1 MGITGPTGSNSPQE
15 EVKLLKSLYVGIDVG
30 SRTNAV
36 YLMLPDGGKH
46 SSFAVQND
54 RHGATILSQRVSEA
68 LGKAD
73 LSNVVLGI
81 EATSVYGDNLVRFL
95 KEDGRLAPYGRKVH
109 VLNPKQVKKF
119 KDSYNDLPKT
129 DAVDAFVIADNLR
142 FGRIAKEVP
151 MDDYR
156 YDALK
161 TLTRARFYAVHNLT
175 REKQRFLNY
184 VYMKFSSLVPDKVFS
199 NTFGATSMAALM
211 EFESSDELAY
221 MDLKA
226 LTDFVRDKGRNHFD
240 DPEAVAKALQAAAR
254 SSYRLPKTVNDSVNQ
269 VMAVSLVGIRSL
281 EQQIATLD
289 KAISEQLS
297 LFPNTLTSIKGIGNV
312 YAAGIIAE
320 VGDIH
325 RFSGQAALAKYAGLT
340 WNKHQSG
347 TFEADETA
355 LIRSGNRFLRYY
367 LIEAANSLKRCD
379 SDYRRYYLRKH
390 REVPKHQHKRALA
403 LTARKLVRLVYALLK
418 TNRLYMP
425 PEDATPS

>member
-1 MGITGPTGSNSPQE
+1 
-15 EVKLLKSLYVGIDVG
+15 LYVGIDVG
-30 SRTNAV
+30 SRKNAV

-54 RHGATILSQRVSEA
+54 SRGATILSQRVSEA
-68 LGKAD
+68 LGETELA
-73 LSNVVLGI
+73 NVVLGI
-81 EATSVYGDNLVRFL
+81 EATSIYGDNLVRFL
-95 KEDGRLAPYGRKVH
+95 KEDGRLASYGRKVH
-109 VLNPKQVKKF
+109 VLNPKQVHKF
-119 KDSYNDLPKT
+119 KQSYSDLPKT
-129 DAVDAFVIADNLR
+129 DAIDAFVIADNLR
-142 FGRIAKEVP
+142 FGRVAKEVP

-156 YDALK
+156 YDALR
-161 TLTRARFYAVHNLT
+161 TLTRARYYAVQNLT

-184 VYMKFSSLVPDKVFS
+184 VFMKFSSLVPDEVFS
-199 NTFGATSMAALM
+199 NTFGTTSLAALM
-211 EFESSDELAY
+211 DFETPDVLAY
-221 MDLKA
+221 MDLKDLA
-226 LTDFVRDKGRNHFD
+226 AFVKDKGRNHFD
-240 DPEAVAKALQAAAR
+240 DPEATAKALKAAAL

-289 KAISEQLS
+289 KAIADQLV

-325 RFSGQAALAKYAGLT
+325 RFSNQAALAKYAGLT

-347 TFEADETA
+347 TFEADETK

-379 SDYRRYYLRKH
+379 SEYRRYYRRKFK
-390 REVPKHQHKRALA
+390 EVPKHQHKRALA

-418 TNRLYMP
+418 SNRLYMP
-425 PEDATPS
+425 PEDFTPS

>member
-1 MGITGPTGSNSPQE
+1 MQT
-15 EVKLLKSLYVGIDVG
+15 LYVGIDVG
-30 SRTNAV
+30 SRKNAV

-46 SSFAVQND
+46 SSFTVQND
-54 RHGATILSQRVSEA
+54 SHGATILSQRVSEA
-68 LGKAD
+68 LGQTD
-73 LSNVVLGI
+73 LTKVALGI

-95 KEDGRLAPYGRKVH
+95 KEDGRLAQYSRRVH

-119 KDSYNDLPKT
+119 KDSYSDLPKT
-129 DAVDAFVIADNLR
+129 DAMDAFVIADNLR

-161 TLTRARFYAVHNLT
+161 TLTRARFYAVRNLS
-175 REKQRFLNY
+175 REKARFLNY
-184 VYMKFSSLVPDKVFS
+184 VYMKFSSLVPDEVFS
-199 NTFGATSMAALM
+199 DTFGTTSLATLM
-211 EFESSDELAY
+211 EFETPDVLAY
-221 MDLKA
+221 MDLKD
-226 LTDFVRDKGRNHFD
+226 LTAFIREKGKNHFD

-254 SSYRLPKTVNDSVNQ
+254 GSYRLPKTVNESVNQ
-269 VMAVSLVGIRSL
+269 VMAVSLAGIRSL

-289 KAISEQLS
+289 KAIANQLV

-325 RFSGQAALAKYAGLT
+325 RFDNHAALAKYAGLT
-340 WNKHQSG
+340 WNRHQSG
-347 TFEADETA
+347 TFEAEETK
-355 LIRSGNRFLRYY
+355 LVRSGNRFLRYY

-379 SDYRRYYLRKH
+379 SEYRRYYQRKK

-418 TNRLYMP
+418 SNRLYMP
-425 PEDATPS
+425 PEEFTPS